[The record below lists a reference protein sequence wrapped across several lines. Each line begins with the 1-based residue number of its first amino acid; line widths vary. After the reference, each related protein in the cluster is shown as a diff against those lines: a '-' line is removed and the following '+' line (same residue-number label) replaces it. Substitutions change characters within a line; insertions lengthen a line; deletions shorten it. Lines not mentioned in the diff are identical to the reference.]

1 MAGSS
6 RPIVF
11 QTIGLPVRIV
21 PTLHIIIV
29 DFNFGLVLA
38 EGRQRMRM
46 PLIPLLLFC
55 PKDNSVPIW
64 EIVFAKLVRIAP
76 IFPALL
82 TKDVLLPAFPTAF
95 L

>member
-11 QTIGLPVRIV
+11 QTIGLPVQYC
-21 PTLHIIIV
+21 PNSAYYNCGFQFWTCTGGGPSTYADAV
-29 DFNFGLVLA
+29 DST
-38 EGRQRMRM
+38 
-46 PLIPLLLFC
+46 LLLA
-55 PKDNSVPIW
+55 KDNSVPIW